1 MRLCI
6 DAFIFILISDISLR
20 AFYKALDKEEEFSFK
35 LSFIS
40 AICFITLIIIYTTFA
55 VKYFV

>member
-20 AFYKALDKEEEFSFK
+20 AFYNALDNEKGASFK

-40 AICFITLIIIYTTFA
+40 AICFLTLIIIYVNFA